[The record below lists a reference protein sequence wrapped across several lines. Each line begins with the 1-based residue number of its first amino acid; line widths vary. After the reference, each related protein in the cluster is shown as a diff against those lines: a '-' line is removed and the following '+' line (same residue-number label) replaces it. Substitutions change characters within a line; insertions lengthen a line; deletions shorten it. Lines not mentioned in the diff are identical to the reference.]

1 MANSYSNKSSG
12 GSGNGGR
19 LAIKDFPNPKP
30 PAGASNSY
38 EQVSKK
44 LYAHDEASL
53 KKMPYSK
60 AKMGNK

>member
-1 MANSYSNKSSG
+1 MHSYSNKSSG

-19 LAIKDFPNPKP
+19 LAIKDFANPKP

-44 LYAHDEASL
+44 LYAHDKSAMS
-53 KKMPYSK
+53 KGPYTRE
-60 AKMGNK
+60 KMGNK

>member
-1 MANSYSNKSSG
+1 MHSYSNKSSG
-12 GSGNGGR
+12 GSGKGGR
-19 LAIKDFPNPKP
+19 LAIKEFANPKP

-53 KKMPYSK
+53 RKMPYSS
-60 AKMGNK
+60 AKMANK